1 MRFGVWGILGHILI
15 IFSQEKAIRR
25 CNSTDDRSEKG
36 LVEKEIDVAMAI
48 DAILNTFSSLLS
60 FLPGPSP
67 FLLTPAS

>member
-1 MRFGVWGILGHILI
+1 MRFGVRGILRHILI

-25 CNSTDDRSEKG
+25 CNSTDDRTRKG
-36 LVEKEIDVAMAI
+36 LVGRETDLAMAI
-48 DAILNTFSSLLS
+48 DGILNAFSSVLS